1 MFKKNDK
8 TFILLRKIVN
18 IALFVMMV
26 ASVISGV
33 VLMLMS
39 FQQVSSYYGPRMVF
53 SPISFFTG
61 LGVTI
66 VGPVFFQ
73 FIWLLTDVGF
83 NAMLDVKIIRDVT
96 CGNEPSVTRLPY
108 LFRINA
114 SEDASQSVGA
124 DFSKNKQ
131 YSELLKYKELYDQG
145 AITESEYTFFK
156 QQLMSIPAKK
166 EEVKAEVA
174 STAKVEKPI
183 KK

>member
-26 ASVISGV
+26 ASVITGV
-33 VLMLMS
+33 VLMLTS
-39 FQQVSSYYGPRMVF
+39 FQQVGNYYNSRIVF
-53 SPISFFTG
+53 NEVTFFTG
-61 LGVTI
+61 LGITVA
-66 VGPVFFQ
+66 GPVVCQ
-73 FIWLLTDVGF
+73 LIWLLTDVAF

-96 CGNEPSVTRLPY
+96 CGNEPSIKQLPY
-108 LFRINA
+108 LFRTNA
-114 SEDASQSVGA
+114 NEDAGQSVGA
-124 DFSKNKQ
+124 DLSKNKQ

-156 QQLMSIPAKK
+156 QQLMAIPAKK